1 MNTSFRLYDYPFFG
15 QAERPKKAVNGALCV
30 LRPSIVHQ
38 MLLRWTLKG
47 GLGMS
52 PTRCAAILI
61 LGLWPQTPGATF
73 CVKCWSYT
81 ATP

>member
-38 MLLRWTLKG
+38 MLLLRWTLMKAASECPR
-47 GLGMS
+47 LGVQRS
-52 PTRCAAILI
+52 
-61 LGLWPQTPGATF
+61 
-73 CVKCWSYT
+73 
-81 ATP
+81 